1 MEINAEDLAY
11 WYLRLNGFLS
21 IQNFVVHP
29 DQGRNQETDV
39 DLMAVR
45 FPFRAENLTRPM
57 KDDKY
62 FIRHKTPY
70 IVFAEVKAGRCSL
83 NGPWT
88 KPERGNMKRVLN
100 ALGAFTE
107 KENDRIANELHR
119 SGFFQNQ
126 FYRVSLLCIGAE
138 KNINIEE
145 DFPEIPQILWAGI
158 LQFIFRRFRD
168 YKNQKVSHVQ
178 WDETGTLLWKKS
190 VEFRRSEDDFCNYF
204 KII

>member
-1 MEINAEDLAY
+1 MELNAESLAY

-45 FPFRAENLTRPM
+45 FPFRSENLIRPM
-57 KDDKY
+57 RDDKV
-62 FIRHKTPY
+62 FSKHKIPY
-70 IVFAEVKAGRCSL
+70 IVFTEVKAGRCSL

-88 KPERGNMKRVLN
+88 KPERQNMKRVLH

-107 KENDRIANELHR
+107 KENDWIAHELYR
-119 SGFFQNQ
+119 NGTFQNQ
-126 FYRVSLLCIGAE
+126 FYHVSLMCIGAE
-138 KNINIEE
+138 INEQIKQK
-145 DFPEIPQILWAGI
+145 FPYVPQIIWDHI
-158 LQFIFRRFRD
+158 LRFIFKRFRE

-178 WDETGTLLWKKS
+178 WDETGKLLWNKS
-190 VEFRRSEDDFCNYF
+190 VEFRRDQEYFCNYF
-204 KII
+204 TVK